1 MMLATLDRTA
11 ALDTAASPIIVTNE
25 DHADAIIREMVA
37 SGHSDALL
45 ILEPVGR
52 NTAPAVAVAAHEAM
66 AQDDPLL
73 LILPADH
80 TITDE
85 STFRDAVGFAADA
98 ATAGYLVTFGIT
110 PSSPETGYGYIR
122 IGSEITSAVS
132 RVIEFREKP
141 DLETATRY
149 LESGGYLWNSGMFL
163 IRASTYIEELEAH
176 APDIAACSAAAH
188 AGATMEGNKLHLH
201 TESFT
206 KCRSDSIDYAVM
218 EQTSMAA
225 VVPTDPGWSDIGSW
239 ASLWD
244 IADKDAKGNVL
255 LGDVI
260 SVGTSNSYVRA
271 SDRLVATVGVE
282 DMIVV
287 DTSDAVLIA
296 HREGAQNVKIIV
308 DRLKKENRPE
318 VVSDGSE
325 RRPWGRFTTIDS
337 GPGYRV
343 LHLWLDPGARTSTR
357 QHQHR
362 SQNYLVVDGVA
373 HITTGG
379 TRRLLQPRESVYIP
393 PGEIHRLE
401 NPGDD
406 ILEVIEVDVGSDVE
420 EDDIRQSMD
429 ANGRTEGRG

>member
-1 MMLATLDRTA
+1 
-11 ALDTAASPIIVTNE
+11 
-25 DHADAIIREMVA
+25 
-37 SGHSDALL
+37 
-45 ILEPVGR
+45 
-52 NTAPAVAVAAHEAM
+52 
-66 AQDDPLL
+66 
-73 LILPADH
+73 
-80 TITDE
+80 
-85 STFRDAVGFAADA
+85 
-98 ATAGYLVTFGIT
+98 
-110 PSSPETGYGYIR
+110 
-122 IGSEITSAVS
+122 
-132 RVIEFREKP
+132 
-141 DLETATRY
+141 
-149 LESGGYLWNSGMFL
+149 
-163 IRASTYIEELEAH
+163 
-176 APDIAACSAAAH
+176 
-188 AGATMEGNKLHLH
+188 
-201 TESFT
+201 
-206 KCRSDSIDYAVM
+206 
-218 EQTSMAA
+218 MAA

-337 GPGYRV
+337 GQGYRV

-406 ILEVIEVDVGSDVE
+406 ILEVIEVDVGSDVG
-420 EDDIRQSMD
+420 EDDIRRFMD